1 MRRFVLVFLFPCF
14 LCFLFSICLLAEGR
28 SNFSS
33 SPLSQYQNGI
43 MVNLS
48 TILSHQ
54 SSFKTTNSS
63 SNPCSWTSWVKC
75 STSSSS
81 SSSSQVIGINLSGS
95 GLSTEATKNT
105 SFFSLLC
112 QIDSLQHLNL
122 SNNTFE
128 SLPDSFLSNCSGRT
142 QLRDLDISF
151 NLLSGQLPDLSQFT
165 GLVSLNLSSNNFSGK
180 IDRQL
185 HGLVLLR
192 SLNLGYNSITGN
204 LPMNLSSSLEELL
217 LSYNMFAGSI
227 PREMFRYVNLTV
239 VDLSQNRLIGSIP
252 DGIEGLLKL
261 EELLLSGN
269 NLTGELP
276 SSMNMIKTL
285 FRFAANKNDFNGS
298 IPPGITRNLH
308 SLDLSYNNLTGDL
321 PKDLLSYGSLESL
334 DLTANS
340 LGGPIPAISGNSLKN
355 LSRLR
360 LGRNKLNGGI
370 PRAIGELS
378 GLMYLELNDNQFEG
392 VIPLP
397 LLKCENLS
405 LLNLGGNKLQGVL
418 PKELGN
424 LTKLVVLQLQ
434 MNNLDGSI
442 PDEIYQLVNLNI
454 LNLSRNSFTG
464 GISPLISRFYKIQ
477 FLNLNDNKLGG
488 QIPDSV
494 GNIGPLLIELQL
506 GNNKFNGSI
515 PQMYRNGQMT
525 TLNLSS
531 NLFMGPLPEFLSES
545 SILEV
550 LDLSDNKFTGGVP
563 SSFTRMRSLTKLDL
577 SNNQLTGILPNFA
590 QWVSVITTGNNLQ
603 NATNLNTPNLNT
615 ASQSRRRTNVLVV
628 VIAVVGSVVVFGLLA
643 ALLFFV
649 VSQRFNRVEDED
661 PLVKDD
667 PSQVINGCFITSN
680 STHRSNIDF
689 MKAMV
694 AVSNPDNV
702 LLKTRF
708 ATYYKAVMANGS
720 SYTAKKLNWGD
731 KMFQMGSHEKFE
743 EELQVLGKLS
753 NSNVMV
759 PLAYA
764 LTQDN
769 AYLFYENVHKGTVFD
784 FLHKGLETAL
794 DWSSRYSIALGVAQ
808 GLTFLHGCTQP
819 VVLLDLS
826 TKSIHLKSLKE
837 PQIGDIELCKVID
850 SFKSFGS
857 LSAIAGSVG
866 YMPPEYPYT
875 MRVTMAGNVYS
886 FGVILLELL
895 TGKPPVSKGI
905 ELAKWALSYS
915 ARTNGKEQILNSSI
929 KRTSPEVHSQM
940 LSVLKVALSCVC
952 ASPESRP
959 KMRNVLRMLFN
970 AR

>member
-1 MRRFVLVFLFPCF
+1 MKRFVLVFLFPCF
-14 LCFLFSICLLAEGR
+14 LCCLFSICLLVEGR
-28 SNFSS
+28 SNISS
-33 SPLSQYQNGI
+33 SSLSEVQNSI
-43 MVNLS
+43 MHNLS

-54 SSFKTTNSS
+54 PSNANP
-63 SNPCSWTSWVKC
+63 NPCSWTSWVKC
-75 STSSSS
+75 FTSSSS
-81 SSSSQVIGINLSGS
+81 SSSSVVIGINLSEY
-95 GLSTEATKNT
+95 GLSTETTKNT
-105 SFFSLLC
+105 TFFSLLC
-112 QIDSLQHLNL
+112 QIDSLQFLNL
-122 SNNTFE
+122 SHNNFE
-128 SLPDSFLSNCSGRT
+128 SLPVSFMSNCTAR
-142 QLRDLDISF
+142 LRLKILDVSF
-151 NLLSGQLPDLSQFT
+151 NQLSGQLPNFSQFT
-165 GLVSLNLSSNNFSGK
+165 GLVSLNLSMNKLSGK

-185 HGLVLLR
+185 HGLVLLT
-192 SLNLGYNSITGN
+192 SLNLCYNSITGN
-204 LPMNLSSSLEELL
+204 LPMNLSSALEELL
-217 LSYNMFAGSI
+217 LSNNKFEGSI
-227 PREMFRYVNLTV
+227 PEEMFKYVNLTV
-239 VDLSQNRLIGSIP
+239 LDLSQNQLNGFIP
-252 DGIEGLLKL
+252 DGIEGLQKLKKIF
-261 EELLLSGN
+261 LSGN
-269 NLTGELP
+269 NLTGGLP
-276 SSMNMIKTL
+276 PKMSMIKTL
-285 FRFAANKNDFNGS
+285 SQFAANNNNFNGS
-298 IPPGITRNLH
+298 IPSGITTNLQF
-308 SLDLSYNNLTGDL
+308 LDLSYNNLSGDL
-321 PKDLLSYGSLESL
+321 PHDLLSHGSLGHL
-334 DLTANS
+334 DLTDNS
-340 LGGPIPAISGNSLKN
+340 LSGPIPPISGNLLTNLK
-355 LSRLR
+355 RLR
-360 LGRNKLNGGI
+360 LGQNELNGSI
-370 PRAIGELS
+370 PGEIGDIS

-392 VIPLP
+392 YIPVHLQ
-397 LLKCENLS
+397 KCKNLS
-405 LLNLGGNKLQGVL
+405 LLNLAGNHLTGPF
-418 PKELGN
+418 PKELAS
-424 LTKLVVLQLQ
+424 LTQLQVLKLQ

-442 PDEIYQLVNLNI
+442 PDEIYQLVNLNT
-454 LNLSRNSFTG
+454 LNLSQNSFIG
-464 GISPLISRFYKIQ
+464 EISPLISNLKKVA

-488 QIPDSV
+488 QIPDSIDD
-494 GNIGPLLIELQL
+494 IGVYLIELQL
-506 GNNKFNGSI
+506 ANNKFNGSI
-515 PQMYRNGQMT
+515 PQMSSDLHIT

-531 NLFMGPLPEFLSES
+531 NLFMGPLPESLSKLYS
-545 SILEV
+545 LEV
-550 LDLSDNKFTGGVP
+550 LDLSDNNFTGDIP
-563 SSFTRMRSLTKLDL
+563 SSFTKLGSLTILDL
-577 SNNQLTGILPNFA
+577 SNNHLTGILPNFPKY
-590 QWVSVITTGNNLQ
+590 VNVITTGNNIQ
-603 NATNLNTPNLNT
+603 NVTNPNTPT
-615 ASQSRRRTNVLVV
+615 PSQPRRRTNVVVV
-628 VIAVVGSVVVFGLLA
+628 VIAVVGSVVVIGLLA

-661 PLVKDD
+661 PLVRDN

-680 STHRSNIDF
+680 NTHRSNIDF

-694 AVSNPDNV
+694 AVSNPENLV
-702 LLKTRF
+702 LKTRF
-708 ATYYKAVMANGS
+708 ATHYKANMANGS
-720 SYTAKKLNWGD
+720 TYTVKKLNWGD

-915 ARTNGKEQILNSSI
+915 ARTIGKEQILDSSI